1 MRIDHVLSVGGGSI
15 YPAALLLS
23 LVFPVLRYVLDGT
36 LFEMAA
42 RGIVPSRRQRASQAN
57 GEGSRRE
64 LDMNAPESTVGAL
77 RRRRGEPGIAGADAT
92 SAGMSARVVTKGMRE
107 KREKVKEACW
117 KATVYLFFI
126 SYGLYATSSK
136 PWFYDRMQ
144 FAPTDKFCPLD
155 CTEET
160 WPQCSHLSVP
170 SDIRFYYVVE
180 LAYYIQAIL
189 ALLFWETRR
198 KDFAVMMMH
207 HVVTVALITYSDV
220 RHQERFGSMVFLLH
234 DVADPPMEI
243 AKLFNYSKNRFMSAV
258 FFLTFVAAWITSRL
272 VYLPAVLIRAVFEA
286 TTIQCRHIA
295 NRIWVESTRFGG
307 MLIVLF
313 CFHLYW

>member
-1 MRIDHVLSVGGGSI
+1 
-15 YPAALLLS
+15 
-23 LVFPVLRYVLDGT
+23 
-36 LFEMAA
+36 
-42 RGIVPSRRQRASQAN
+42 
-57 GEGSRRE
+57 
-64 LDMNAPESTVGAL
+64 
-77 RRRRGEPGIAGADAT
+77 
-92 SAGMSARVVTKGMRE
+92 
-107 KREKVKEACW
+107 
-117 KATVYLFFI
+117 
-126 SYGLYATSSK
+126 
-136 PWFYDRMQ
+136 MQ

-313 CFHLYW
+313 CFHLYWTYFILVILARALKGIHEDPREDYSDDDEEEIKLEQFGRKKGRAGSASICYGSID